1 MVRDLVLGEEI
12 THLNGDI
19 ENTSSKAGI
28 SLVRSKQNFSKVK
41 LDIVASTDEAKAIV
55 IERKRGKSGSGI
67 EGW

>member
-1 MVRDLVLGEEI
+1 MVREEI

-19 ENTSSKAGI
+19 ENTSSEAGI

-55 IERKRGKSGSGI
+55 IERKRGKSSSGI